1 MFYSVLFA
9 IILAFAGAT
18 FLWPLLRDHPFLFLC
33 YWAACVWIT
42 FVAFLLALYDM
53 AKVREE
59 GRLERQRLR
68 AEYLESIKNVLPN
81 PSDGSEPSE
90 MPDNRKGTGTSD

>member
-9 IILAFAGAT
+9 IILAFSGST
-18 FLWPLLRDHPFLFLC
+18 ILWPLLREHPFLFLGF
-33 YWAACVWIT
+33 WALCVWIT
-42 FVAFLLALYDM
+42 ILAVLLALYDM

-68 AEYLESIKNVLPN
+68 AEYLESIKHPQSAP
-81 PSDGSEPSE
+81 PSAADPSG
-90 MPDNRKGTGTSD
+90 MPEKKKGNE